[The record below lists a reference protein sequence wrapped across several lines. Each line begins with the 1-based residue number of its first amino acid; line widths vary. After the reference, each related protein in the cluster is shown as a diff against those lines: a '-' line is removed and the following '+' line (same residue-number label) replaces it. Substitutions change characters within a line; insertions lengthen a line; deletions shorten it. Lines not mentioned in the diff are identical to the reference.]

1 MSDRDEFIELYRH
14 LDAEDKKQI
23 HRLLNLCLTPG
34 FSEAY
39 TARLGPN
46 SKFLPADEVLA
57 LMDEWEAQHDQ

>member
-1 MSDRDEFIELYRH
+1 MSDRDEFIELYRQ

-46 SKFLPADEVLA
+46 REFLPTDEGFV
-57 LMDEWEAQHDQ
+57 LMDEWEAQHGQ